1 MNGLVKCVRH
11 IQVKKIAY
19 CPTLFK
25 AVITYEPYS
34 TEFDE
39 SDDLEYQKD
48 LMNNLINDRWFH
60 RCDNPDFVG
69 YNTFGVPCDQ
79 MKLRRGINRQWGRE
93 TIYME

>member
-60 RCDNPDFVG
+60 RC
-69 YNTFGVPCDQ
+69 VPCDQ
-79 MKLRRGINRQWGRE
+79 MKLRRGINGLDRRSLTDLSGQWGRE